1 MKVIRVIAIMHPRL
15 PYNMYLSF
23 GNCVENLKR
32 KKAMILLR
40 NKPIHRP

>member
-23 GNCVENLKR
+23 GNCVENLKIR
-32 KKAMILLR
+32 KARMLFI
-40 NKPIHRP
+40 NKPIQRP